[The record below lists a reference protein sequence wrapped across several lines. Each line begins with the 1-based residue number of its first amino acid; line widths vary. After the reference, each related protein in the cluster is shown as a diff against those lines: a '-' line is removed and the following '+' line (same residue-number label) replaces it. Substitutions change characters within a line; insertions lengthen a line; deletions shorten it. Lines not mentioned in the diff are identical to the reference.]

1 VSGRPAAGVS
11 KASASLLI
19 GTDRLVTGAG
29 HDAPGWLRINDGVIC
44 ESGSGAAPG
53 PVDDSFETI
62 VPGFVDTHV
71 HGAGGVDFA
80 TLGADPTIAIDFH
93 ARAGSTSLVA
103 SVATGD
109 WAGTLD
115 RLRELAPLV
124 TAGQIAG
131 LHLEGPYLS
140 YARRG
145 AHDPALLR
153 EPNAAEIAA
162 ALDAAGGA
170 LVMVTIAPELP
181 GALNAI
187 TQFVGAGV
195 TVAIGHTDASAEVM
209 RRSVDAGASVVTHLF
224 NGMPPLHHR
233 MPGPVGV
240 ALTDDSLVLELI
252 GDGHHLSDL
261 AVDLVRQA
269 ASGRYVLVSD
279 AMAATGLGDGRYDLA
294 GSDVVVVDGVAMLA
308 DASSL
313 AGSTTP
319 VAGALARLLERGVPL
334 SELVGATST
343 QPAHS
348 LGLPNPSLVAGGKAD
363 LVALTGSRVAR
374 VMKAGSWLA

>member
-1 VSGRPAAGVS
+1 MSGRIAAG
-11 KASASLLI
+11 ASCSGASLLI
-19 GTDRLVTGAG
+19 GAERLVTGAG
-29 HDAPGWLRINDGVIC
+29 HDAPGWLCITNGAISD
-44 ESGSGAAPG
+44 SGSGTAPG
-53 PVDDSFETI
+53 PIDDSVETI
-62 VPGFVDTHV
+62 VPGFVDSHV
-71 HGAGGVDFA
+71 HGAVGVDFA
-80 TLGADPTIAIDFH
+80 TLGADPTTAIDFH

-103 SVATGD
+103 SVATGE

-115 RLRELAPLV
+115 RLRELGPLV
-124 TAGQIAG
+124 AAGRIAG

-140 YARRG
+140 RDHRG
-145 AHDPALLR
+145 AHDPTLLR
-153 EPNAAEIAA
+153 EPDATEIAA
-162 ALDAAGGA
+162 VIDAAGGA

-195 TVAIGHTDASAEVM
+195 TVAIRHTNASAEVV
-209 RRSVDAGASVVTHLF
+209 RRAVDVGASVVTHLF

-233 MPGPVGV
+233 RPGPVGV
-240 ALTDDSLVLELI
+240 ALADESLVLELI

-279 AMAATGLGDGRYDLA
+279 AMAATGLGDGRYELA
-294 GSDVVVVDGVAMLA
+294 GSHVVVADGVAMLA

-319 VAGALARLLERGVPL
+319 VAGALARLLDRGVLLP
-334 SELVGATST
+334 ELVGATST
-343 QPAHS
+343 RPALA
-348 LGLPNPSLVAGGKAD
+348 LGLPDPSLVVGGKAD